1 MKPKNIVRITAGI
14 TTLLGLGYALI
25 AIHLPKSITK
35 DDIEILK
42 LYNSDEECLDID
54 SYNKEIKCIKKIQ
67 LSQLKLIKGT
77 RCRGKYINIGSKK
90 LLKENKGCCYD
101 RSRLTEQALQYYG
114 FQVRHV
120 HLNHTEGIGY
130 LNLLVPSTPSHAVT
144 EVLTS
149 RGWMGVDSNEPF
161 ILIDKESNPNTYS
174 QAIESGLAYD
184 LSKNFKSFYLK
195 PTIITIGLYSRHG
208 TFFNPYLPNVPEI
221 NFGDF
226 FKNIYKIKKTKH
238 L

>member
-1 MKPKNIVRITAGI
+1 MRPKNIIRITTRIG
-14 TTLLGLGYALI
+14 TLLGLGYALI

-42 LYNSDEECLDID
+42 LYNADDKCLDID
-54 SYNKEIKCIKKIQ
+54 SYNKEIECIKKIQ
-67 LSQLKLIKGT
+67 ISQLKLIKGK
-77 RCRGKYINIGSKK
+77 RCRGKYINLGSKK
-90 LLKENKGCCYD
+90 LLRENKACCYD

-114 FQVRHV
+114 FQVRHI

-149 RGWMGVDSNEPF
+149 RGWMGVDSNESF
-161 ILIDKESNPNTYS
+161 ILIDKESNPQTYS
-174 QAIESGLAYD
+174 QAIESGLAYE
-184 LSKNFKSFYLK
+184 LSKNIFYLE
-195 PTIITIGLYSRHG
+195 PTISTIGLYSRNG
-208 TFFNPYLPNVPEI
+208 TFFKPYLPYIPEI

-226 FKNIYKIKKTKH
+226 FKNIYQLKIIKP